1 MKWLSALGDALLAPV
16 RGLGRGCAAVV
27 AAGESFANVLL
38 GVPSRKSRNRAE
50 TEFLPAALE
59 VVETPPS
66 PIGRAVAWTIVVLA
80 VSMIAWSSVGRIDIV
95 ATAPGKIV
103 ATGGTK
109 VIQPFDTGVIK
120 AIHVRDGQRVKAG
133 DSLIEL
139 DPTITDSE
147 RAHLQSD
154 LMSARLDVARLRA
167 SLDDID
173 DPLKDFAPPAGAEG
187 SLLEMQRNLLL
198 SQAAEQRTKLT
209 SLDRQLAQKEAER
222 MTIAATIEKLKTTI
236 PYIEQRVE
244 IRKSLADKELG
255 SKLTYLENIQQLNE
269 TRYELAVQ
277 RKRYEEA
284 TAAIATVVEQRAQAV
299 AEYRRTRAAELAEA
313 ERKAIGLRED
323 MIKADQKAKFQTLTA
338 PVDGVVQQLAVHTIG
353 GVVTPAQQLLAIVP
367 LDSHLEIEANVSNRD
382 VGFVS
387 EGAKAQIKIDTFNFT
402 RYGLRHGTVLSVS
415 HDAIS
420 RQRPVDPGK
429 DRVQGAQ
436 NASSEPTGQELVYSA
451 RVSLDKTEMKVD
463 DNEVALTPGMAVT
476 VEISTGSR
484 TVLSYL
490 LSPLSKYAH
499 DSLRER

>member
-1 MKWLSALGDALLAPV
+1 M
-16 RGLGRGCAAVV
+16 
-27 AAGESFANVLL
+27 
-38 GVPSRKSRNRAE
+38 
-50 TEFLPAALE
+50 
-59 VVETPPS
+59 
-66 PIGRAVAWTIVVLA
+66 
-80 VSMIAWSSVGRIDIV
+80 
-95 ATAPGKIV
+95 
-103 ATGGTK
+103 
-109 VIQPFDTGVIK
+109 
-120 AIHVRDGQRVKAG
+120 
-133 DSLIEL
+133 SL
-139 DPTITDSE
+139 
-147 RAHLQSD
+147 
-154 LMSARLDVARLRA
+154 V
-167 SLDDID
+167 
-173 DPLKDFAPPAGAEG
+173 
-187 SLLEMQRNLLL
+187 
-198 SQAAEQRTKLT
+198 AEQRAKLT

-222 MTIAATIEKLKTTI
+222 VTIAATIEKLKTTI
-236 PYIEQRVE
+236 PYIEQRVD

-277 RKRYEEA
+277 RKHYEEA
-284 TAAIATVVEQRAQAV
+284 TAAIATVVGQRAQAV

-323 MIKADQKAKFQTLTA
+323 VIKAEQKARQQTLTA

-353 GVVTPAQQLLAIVP
+353 GVVTPAQQVLAIVP
-367 LDSHLEIEANVSNRD
+367 DDSRLEIEANVSNRD
-382 VGFVS
+382 IGFVS
-387 EGAKAQIKIDTFNFT
+387 EGAKAQVKVDTFNFT

-415 HDAIS
+415 HDAIT
-420 RQRPVDPGK
+420 RQKPTDPGK

-463 DNEVALTPGMAVT
+463 DNVVALTPGMAVT